1 MMEFRYSEHIDPKTY
16 ETHGLCDGI
25 ELRIHKDPHGEVK
38 GALRCQRDWA
48 KLVAPV
54 NQPFWGTLGD
64 PYSFVRVTIP
74 ETLPERLEILSYA
87 NEFAFIY
94 DDAITEDINQNL
106 ESSNRRE
113 ILDEFGASSF
123 TLQQQKDV
131 ADRHQQDVALRREG
145 VRQIQGQIFKE
156 MIAIDKERAITT
168 MKNWQKFVQVQSSR
182 KRSEPFSGL
191 DEYLPYRISD
201 AGELFWFGLI
211 TFGMGLTIPE
221 HEMSL
226 CKELDRPAWEA
237 LALTNDLYSWEKERD
252 DAAKA
257 GESLVVNAIWVLMQE
272 YSISEPEAKDLCR
285 QKIKESV
292 SRAVKIAED
301 TKKRTDL
308 SPDLRQYTDAITYSV
323 SGNLVWSIYC
333 PRYHPEEVERNNIFL
348 SDYIRNENLGQQGP
362 VKQQPQVTQSDY
374 KPQRN
379 NHAEPN
385 GYGHNGNGY
394 PSNGLSSPSSF
405 HVPQSP
411 DLLNVTVGGE
421 QLR

>member
-1 MMEFRYSEHIDPKTY
+1 MEFRYSEYIDPTTY

-25 ELRIHKDPHGEVK
+25 DLRIHKDPHGEIR
-38 GALRCQRDWA
+38 GALRCQHDWTR
-48 KLVAPV
+48 LVAPV
-54 NQPFWGTLGD
+54 KQPFWGTLGD

-94 DDAITEDINQNL
+94 DDAITEDLDQRL
-106 ESSNRRE
+106 DSSNRRE
-113 ILDEFGASSF
+113 ILDEFGSSNF
-123 TLQQQKDV
+123 SLQQQKDR
-131 ADRHQQDVALRREG
+131 AHHNQQDAALRREG
-145 VRQIQGQIFKE
+145 VKQIQEQIFKE
-156 MIAIDKERAITT
+156 MLAIDKERAITT
-168 MKNWQKFVQVQSSR
+168 MKMWQKFVKVQSSR

-226 CKELDRPAWEA
+226 CKELDQPAWEA

-257 GESLVVNAIWVLMQE
+257 GEALVVNAIWILMQQ
-272 YSISEPEAKDLCR
+272 YSVSETEAKDLCR

-292 SRAVKIAED
+292 SRAVQIAES
-301 TKKRTDL
+301 TRNRTDL
-308 SPDLRQYTDAITYSV
+308 SLDLRQYTDAITYSV

-333 PRYHPEEVERNNIFL
+333 PRYHAKQVERNNVFL
-348 SDYIRNENLGQQGP
+348 SEYLREESFDPQDQLH
-362 VKQQPQVTQSDY
+362 QQPQMSQSNHNAQD
-374 KPQRN
+374 N
-379 NHAEPN
+379 NHATS
-385 GYGHNGNGY
+385 GSYSHNKY
-394 PSNGLSSPSSF
+394 TSNNSRASSSF
-405 HVPQSP
+405 QLRQNS
-411 DLLNVTVGGE
+411 DLLNIAVGRK
-421 QLR
+421 QS